1 MIKWPILYIDTRYPV
16 FFCHP
21 FEQEIKVLNYP
32 ASWFPLYHLIFT
44 CCPIHAPHELLVQS
58 PISQCLHQFVMV
70 TSRILLVIS
79 QRSHNDLHVFTIHLR
94 QTFRLKVDHV
104 PFFRG
109 VLKNTPIERVTALH
123 QASQTRTMVPFSEAV
138 AIIEPWGRGTRV
150 PPWIGNLYKW

>member
-21 FEQEIKVLNYP
+21 LEQEIKVLNYP

-44 CCPIHAPHELLVQS
+44 SCPIHAPHELLVQS

-94 QTFRLKVDHV
+94 
-104 PFFRG
+104 
-109 VLKNTPIERVTALH
+109 
-123 QASQTRTMVPFSEAV
+123 
-138 AIIEPWGRGTRV
+138 
-150 PPWIGNLYKW
+150 